1 MCPHDARLPPAA
13 CVECMAEGPLP
24 APKLEREGWP
34 FASKLAGLCR
44 GCNQGVHP
52 GERIVR
58 MSDGGYRHVG
68 PCEKRTAR

>member
-1 MCPHDARLPPAA
+1 MCPHDPRMPEAA

-24 APKLEREGWP
+24 TPKLVREGWP
-34 FASKLAGLCR
+34 FAARIAGVCG
-44 GCNQGVHP
+44 GCTEGVAE

-68 PCEKRTAR
+68 LCEKRTAR